1 MRRFLFYILPI
12 FILFPYNGLAQ
23 KQSTNQETKRFEV
36 LGDSGSFNFQIGEI
50 IKEEKVIQKHF
61 TNIIYIKKTNRNTL
75 LLKQKNA
82 IKASIRI
89 CVDQGELPSY
99 QGSSLTPSNERCR
112 IYTDSLYSEPM
123 RIRSFKVKGIAKE
136 ERSVKV
142 TIYDNITNACLGE
155 KTFRLSPVIVHKHTP
170 EIRYT
175 DVDGNNQI
183 YTNETRCWIPA
194 STTSPAYFIV
204 RDEYGKQMENV
215 SYVIHSIGEMGGTLQ
230 EKYITDTIPVEILKD
245 FNQQRC
251 DQTGKVFTRRYIN
264 AYLGRA
270 TTPIIEV
277 LEIRK

>member
-1 MRRFLFYILPI
+1 MRRLLFYILSI
-12 FILFPYNGLAQ
+12 FILFPYNGAAQ
-23 KQSTNQETKRFEV
+23 KQGTNKETKRFEV
-36 LGDSGSFNFQIGEI
+36 LKDSGSFNFPIHDL
-50 IKEEKVIQKHF
+50 IKDENIRQKYF
-61 TNIIYIKKTNRNTL
+61 SNVLYIKNTDRNTL
-75 LLKQKNA
+75 LIIQKSTP
-82 IKASIRI
+82 KPSVRI
-89 CVDQGELPSY
+89 CVDKGTLQPHQGY
-99 QGSSLTPSNERCR
+99 IASNGQ
-112 IYTDSLYSEPM
+112 IYICADTLYSNP
-123 RIRSFKVKGIAKE
+123 INLSSFKVKDIEKE

-155 KTFRLSPVIVHKHTP
+155 KTFTLSPVIVHKHTP

-215 SYVIHSIGEMGGTLQ
+215 SYVIHSLGEMGGTIQ
-230 EKYITDTIPVEILKD
+230 QKYITDTIPVEILKD
-245 FNQQRC
+245 FNQLRR

-270 TTPIIEV
+270 MTPIIEV

>member
-1 MRRFLFYILPI
+1 MRNFLFYILSI

-61 TNIIYIKKTNRNTL
+61 TNIICIKKTNRNTL

-155 KTFRLSPVIVHKHTP
+155 KTFTLSPVIVHKHTP

-175 DVDGNNQI
+175 DVDGNSQI
-183 YTNETRCWIPA
+183 YTNETRYWIPA

-215 SYVIHSIGEMGGTLQ
+215 SYVIHSLGEMGGTIQ
-230 EKYITDTIPVEILKD
+230 QKYITDTIPVEILKD
-245 FNQQRC
+245 FNQLRR

-264 AYLGRA
+264 AYLGR
-270 TTPIIEV
+270 TMTPIIEE